1 MEELLIAKSS
11 SYALNVESF
20 LRGDIAACLVPNGRP
35 FQTQSGTGYTQM
47 KLVLDLASKLM

>member
-35 FQTQSGTGYTQM
+35 LQTQSGTGYTQM